1 MSQDETTKEYETLSL
16 RDKEEVD
23 ALKNEISYLQGLVSF
38 GKSEAGKTLID
49 ERERQVIK
57 HINKLFKFLDKE
69 PNIPEMI
76 SSIAQL
82 KVAMRDLVDFKGSQS
97 SIEDR
102 QIAIDTIMKRR

>member
-1 MSQDETTKEYETLSL
+1 MSQDETTKEYEALTL
-16 RDKEEVD
+16 REKEDVD
-23 ALKNEISYLQGLVSF
+23 ALKLEISHLQGLVSF
-38 GKSEAGKTLID
+38 GKSDAGKVLID

-57 HINKLFKFLDKE
+57 YINRLFKYLDKE
-69 PNIPEMI
+69 PNLGEII

-82 KVAMRDLVDFKGSQS
+82 KIAMRDLVDFKGSQS